1 MEGFT
6 VWFTG
11 LSGSGKTTI
20 AKLVGEELRA
30 LGLKVEHL
38 DGDQVRKHLCKDLG
52 YTKEDRDKNIE
63 RIAYVASLLTRN
75 GVVTLV
81 SVISPY
87 RDARRLARKTIGRFV
102 EVYTRCPLEV
112 CAKRDPKGLYKKAF
126 NGEIHSFTG
135 VSDPYEEPENAEL
148 VVDTDKITPEK
159 AAEMVIQKLVELGYI
174 ETRVIG

>member
-1 MEGFT
+1 MTGFT

-20 AKLVGEELRA
+20 AKLVGKRLRE
-30 LGLKVEHL
+30 LGLRVEHL
-38 DGDQVRKHLCKDLG
+38 DGDQVRKQLCKDLG

-75 GVVTLV
+75 GVATLV

-87 RDARRLARKTIGRFV
+87 REARRLARTMIGRFV

-112 CAKRDPKGLYKKAF
+112 CAKRDSKGLYRKAF
-126 NGEIHSFTG
+126 NGEIHNFTG

-148 VVDTDKITPEK
+148 VIDTDQVFPEE
-159 AAEMVIQKLVELGYI
+159 AAEMVLQKLVELGYL
-174 ETRVIG
+174 GGANS